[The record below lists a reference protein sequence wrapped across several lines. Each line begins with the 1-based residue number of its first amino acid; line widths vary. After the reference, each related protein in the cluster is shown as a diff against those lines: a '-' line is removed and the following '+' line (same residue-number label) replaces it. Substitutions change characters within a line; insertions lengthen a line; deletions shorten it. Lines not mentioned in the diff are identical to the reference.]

1 MSNPTPGDVHVNR
14 PLTNVSVAFMQDAA
28 GFVADRL
35 FPNIPSKNQG
45 NVYYKYDR
53 SDQWRDQFRKRA
65 AGTPSDGGGWKL
77 TTDSFF
83 CEKWSLHKLITEE
96 DIANADEPLNLDN
109 DAAAWLGEQGMISRE
124 VQFAANFLA
133 TGAWTGI
140 NHSVGD
146 VQGTTSSPNGNEVI
160 QWDQATSTPIEDV
173 KAQADNIWLLTGK
186 RPNKMAMGRQV
197 WTKLSDHPD
206 LVDRIKYSSGNST
219 PAIVARQAAAALFE
233 LDEIM
238 VMDGI
243 QVTSDEN
250 PDFETSMT
258 TASIA
263 GKKALL
269 CYASPRATTKEVSAG
284 YTFSWTGLLGASAQG
299 MRVKRWWD
307 DDTSSWKIEGDMAYT
322 QKRVCPDCAVL
333 FFELVA

>member
-14 PLTNVSVAFMQDAA
+14 PLTNVSVAYMQDPA

-45 NVYYKYDR
+45 NLYFKYDR

-65 AGTPSDGGGWKL
+65 PGTPSDGGGWKM

-96 DIANADEPLNLDN
+96 DITNADEPLNLET
-109 DAAAWLGEQGMISRE
+109 DAAAWLGEQALISRE
-124 VQFAANFLA
+124 VNFASNFLS
-133 TGAWTGI
+133 TGVWTGI
-140 NHSVGD
+140 NGSVGD
-146 VQGTTSSPNGNEVI
+146 VQGTTSSPNGNEFV
-160 QWDQATSTPIEDV
+160 QWDQSTSTPIEDV
-173 KAQADNIWLLTGK
+173 KAQADAIWLLTGK
-186 RPNKMAMGRQV
+186 RPNKLTLGRQV

-206 LVDRIKYSSGNST
+206 LVDRIKYSSTNSV

-233 LDEIM
+233 VDEVM

-243 QVTSDEN
+243 NITSDEN
-250 PDFETSMT
+250 PDFETSKT
-258 TASIA
+258 SASIA

-269 CYASPRATTKEVSAG
+269 CYAAQRANTKEVSAG
-284 YTFSWTGLLGASAQG
+284 YTFSWNGLLGASAQG

-307 DDTSSWKIEGDMAYT
+307 NDKSAWKVEGDMAYT
-322 QKRVCPDCAVL
+322 QKRVCPDAAVL
-333 FFELVA
+333 FFDAVA